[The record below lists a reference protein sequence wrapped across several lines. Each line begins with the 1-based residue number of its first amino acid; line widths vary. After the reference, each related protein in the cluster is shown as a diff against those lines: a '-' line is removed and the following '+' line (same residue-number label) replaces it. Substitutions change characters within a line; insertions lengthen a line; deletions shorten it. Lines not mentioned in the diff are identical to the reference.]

1 MAPPPPAQAAP
12 PATDMHS
19 CRQSSYAGLLAHAPV
34 LLPPIPCTGGS
45 KKICKCEWHGTA
57 ASSKPWPGVDACAA
71 SRTAAVRWQ
80 LPPAQLALCMLA
92 PCITAAGCSLPY
104 CLAPAIRVVLARAL
118 SVEIAQPG
126 PLAVVWRKPCTPTRL
141 PRPSTRMPC
150 TPPPPAPA
158 RPQSSLPP
166 HSILPPPRLARAA
179 PLDHHLGNQSV
190 PL

>member
-92 PCITAAGCSLPY
+92 PIMTAAGCPLAHCP
-104 CLAPAIRVVLARAL
+104 APAMRVSLVLAL
-118 SVEIAQPG
+118 SVCDRPAWGPG
-126 PLAVVWRKPCTPTRL
+126 GAPAPHAH
-141 PRPSTRMPC
+141 
-150 TPPPPAPA
+150 PPAPHPPAPHAHPPALHTRPA
-158 RPQSSLPP
+158 RPSSSLPP
-166 HSILPPPRLARAA
+166 NSIVPPPRLARAA
-179 PLDHHLGNQSV
+179 PLDHHLRNQCV
-190 PL
+190 PA